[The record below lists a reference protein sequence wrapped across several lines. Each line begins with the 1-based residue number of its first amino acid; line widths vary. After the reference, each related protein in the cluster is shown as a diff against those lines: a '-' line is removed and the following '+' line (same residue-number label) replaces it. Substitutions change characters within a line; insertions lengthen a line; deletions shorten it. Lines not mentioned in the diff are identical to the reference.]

1 MQAVSDSSGSPIL
14 TLTQTDTYVVGNEYY
29 RTDMTLTNN
38 TAEPLPAKLYHAAD
52 CYLQGSDSGFGFVDT
67 NTHAVAC
74 AKNPNDSPPEL
85 IEEFAPLTAAATT
98 TSRSTGTSSASSAS
112 RWTFPTPATARPSQD
127 NGMGINWTTDL
138 APAAQQTFSM
148 LSNFSNAGVLSPAVT
163 AISPASGPSS
173 GGTSVT
179 ITGTNLTGANA
190 VSFGSKPASSF
201 MVDSDTQITA
211 TAPAGT
217 GTVDV
222 TVTTPSGASST
233 VATDKYTY
241 TETDAPVVSS
251 VTPSSGPTA
260 GGTSVTITG
269 TSLANATDVKFGANS
284 ATITSN
290 TATQI
295 VATAPAGVVGTV
307 DITVTA
313 AGGTSSTGPADRYSY
328 AARPAVTA
336 INPTSGPTA
345 GGTSVTITGT
355 SLANATDVKFG
366 ANSATITSNTATQI
380 VATAPAGV
388 VGTVDITVTAAGG
401 TSSTGPADRY
411 SYAARPAVTAINPT
425 SGPTAGGTSVT
436 ITGTSLANATD
447 VKFGANSAT
456 ITSNTATQI
465 VATAPAGVVGTV
477 DITVTAAGGT
487 SSTGPADRYSYAARP
502 AVTAINPTSGPTA
515 GGTSVTITGTSLANA
530 TDVKF
535 GANSATIT
543 SNTATQIVATAPA
556 GVVGTVDITVT
567 AAGGTSS
574 TGPADRYS
582 YAARP
587 AVTAINPTSGPTA
600 GGTSVTITGTSL
612 ANATD
617 VKFGANSATIT
628 SNTATQ
634 IVATAPAG
642 VVGTVDITVT
652 AAGGTSSTGPADRYS
667 YAARP
672 AVTAINPTSGPTAGG
687 TSVTITGTSLAN
699 ATDVKFGANSATI
712 TSNTAT
718 QIVATAPAG
727 VVGTVDITVTA
738 AGGTS
743 STGPADRY
751 SYMAPP
757 PPPPPTTKPSV
768 LGSNGSSSASA
779 AAGFT
784 GDVNPGGLPTT
795 AHFEYGLD
803 SRYTSA
809 STSGPVYDQS
819 TPNQAV
825 GSDFSSHPITESVSG
840 LVPNALYHVRLVATN
855 SAGTTLGPDV
865 TFTTPKAALPSQPS
879 LGKSF
884 NVSATGL
891 VLILVNG
898 KFVPLTQLSQD
909 PQRRDHQRAA
919 RDADADQRG
928 HGRDPARHARRQ
940 EGQGQEAREDQ
951 DPDRQVRRRRVQDHP
966 DPLRPG
972 DPVAGR
978 RDRQGSTQL
987 RKLQDQEGQSR
998 HRRAIQQDTATAA
1011 RQRPRQVP
1019 HQGPLQRGDDPRHD
1033 LDDRRPLRRHPR
1045 PRHQGH
1051 RHRRRLRPA
1060 QDHRAAPGP
1069 QLPGPGAPSKSEE
1082 KENAQVAR
1090 IAQLWFVR

>member
-1 MQAVSDSSGSPIL
+1 MVIDARTTLTLRLFWRLVGIAGAVLLLALFGAARAQAAITDIQSAGPLTDVYIGDDLTCQVAHTGDENFEFYSPGSTAGHCETDVSVGSADNAQLFQPGSWTPVSQSAISGDGSARNPFSVTTTVQAVSNSSASPIL
-14 TLTQTDTYVVGNEYY
+14 TLAQTDTYVVGNDYY

-74 AKNPNDSPPEL
+74 AKNANDSPPDL
-85 IEEFAPLTAAATT
+85 IEEFAPLTGGSNYYESFYGSIFSVVNEQMDFPNTCDCTT
-98 TSRSTGTSSASSAS
+98 Q
-112 RWTFPTPATARPSQD
+112 QD

-241 TETDAPVVSS
+241 TETDAPVLVSS
-251 VTPSSGPTA
+251 VTPS
-260 GGTSVTITG
+260 
-269 TSLANATDVKFGANS
+269 
-284 ATITSN
+284 
-290 TATQI
+290 
-295 VATAPAGVVGTV
+295 
-307 DITVTA
+307 
-313 AGGTSSTGPADRYSY
+313 
-328 AARPAVTA
+328 
-336 INPTSGPTA
+336 
-345 GGTSVTITGT
+345 
-355 SLANATDVKFG
+355 
-366 ANSATITSNTATQI
+366 
-380 VATAPAGV
+380 
-388 VGTVDITVTAAGG
+388 
-401 TSSTGPADRY
+401 
-411 SYAARPAVTAINPT
+411 

-784 GDVNPGGLPTT
+784 GDVNPGGLATT
-795 AHFEYGLD
+795 AHFDYGLD

-819 TPNQAV
+819 TPNRAV

-891 VLILVNG
+891 VLILMHG
-898 KFVPLTQLSQD
+898 QFVPLTQLSQV
-909 PQRRDHQRAA
+909 PNGTIINALHGTLTLNSAA
-919 RDADADQRG
+919 TGETQ
-928 HGRDPARHARRQ
+928 HATLAAKK
-940 EGQGQEAREDQ
+940 GKGKK
-951 DPDRQVRRRRVQDHP
+951 
-966 DPLRPG
+966 PG
-972 DPVAGR
+972 KTKTQTGKFGGAVFKVTQTHSGLATLSLVEEH
-978 RDRQGSTQL
+978 RQGSPQL
-987 RKLQDQEGQSR
+987 RQLQDQEGQSR
-998 HRRAIQQDTATAA
+998 HRRAIQ
-1011 RQRPRQVP
+1011 
-1019 HQGPLQRGDDPRHD
+1019 
-1033 LDDRRPLRRHPR
+1033 
-1045 PRHQGH
+1045 
-1051 RHRRRLRPA
+1051 
-1060 QDHRAAPGP
+1060 
-1069 QLPGPGAPSKSEE
+1069 
-1082 KENAQVAR
+1082 
-1090 IAQLWFVR
+1090 